1 MTRILFVSSQ
11 SSCRNRIAGTVMKK
25 LAKDLGME
33 ERLQINLAA
42 AGEISGVPLDIS
54 LQKLLEE
61 QGIERPLET
70 LPLLQNRDY
79 DQYDLLIGMDRRDL
93 REMYHTCGG
102 DFSDKMSLLLDHT
115 SHPGDVLELQEVT
128 GLRRVLE
135 QIREGCLGLLEQL
148 QKL

>member
-11 SSCRNRIAGTVMKK
+11 SSCRNRIAGAVITK
-25 LAKDLGME
+25 LARDLGIE
-33 ERLQINLAA
+33 ERLQVNLAA

-79 DQYDLLIGMDRRDL
+79 DRYDLLIGMDRRDL

-115 SHPGDVLELQEVT
+115 SHPGDVLEPQGPEDLPIA
-128 GLRRVLE
+128 LE
-135 QIREGCLGLLEQL
+135 QIREGCLELLEQL
-148 QKL
+148 RSV

>member
-11 SSCRNRIAGTVMKK
+11 SSCRNRIAGAVITK
-25 LAKDLGME
+25 LARDLGME

-42 AGEISGVPLDIS
+42 VGEMSGVLLDIS
-54 LQKLLEE
+54 LQKL
-61 QGIERPLET
+61 LET

-102 DFSDKMSLLLDHT
+102 DFSDKMSLLLDRT

-128 GLRRVLE
+128 DLPPVLE

>member
-1 MTRILFVSSQ
+1 MTRVLFVSSQ
-11 SSCRNRIAGTVMKK
+11 SSCRNRIAGAVMKK
-25 LAKDLGME
+25 LAKDPGIE

-42 AGEISGVPLDIS
+42 VGEMSGEPLDIS

-61 QGIERPLET
+61 QGIKYPLET

-79 DQYDLLIGMDRRDL
+79 DQYNLLIGIDRRDL

-102 DFSDKMSLLLDHT
+102 DFSDKMFLLLDHT
-115 SHPGDVLELQEVT
+115 SHPGDVLEPQGPKDLPI
-128 GLRRVLE
+128 VLE

-148 QKL
+148 QKP